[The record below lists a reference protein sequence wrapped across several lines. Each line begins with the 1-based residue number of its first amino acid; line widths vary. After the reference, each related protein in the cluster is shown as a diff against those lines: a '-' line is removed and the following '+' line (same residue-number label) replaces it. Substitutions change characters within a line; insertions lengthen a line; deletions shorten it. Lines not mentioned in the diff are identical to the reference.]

1 MKKNAS
7 SKILLSLG
15 VATLLYSSAF
25 AQEINLTESS
35 DVGNYFE
42 ENGKDINLKN
52 PDKYKGQDLNI
63 KMGVWDLPNDDY
75 DSADYRLN
83 IDIGKNN
90 TLSFTHNNGQN
101 PAYVTN
107 LNATAKEVKT
117 TDIVLQAFAPS
128 VINGDLT
135 MTSSGGEAITE
146 DEKKGSG
153 IILYNGAV
161 EGKSANGSLT
171 INGNFTA
178 DKTLFATYGNFVK
191 VNGTAN
197 LKNSNF
203 GLMKRSYTDLE
214 ANNVVMVQAKDFNE
228 NILKANNNAGALL
241 LKFAS
246 DYISTDVQGKDPLE
260 AGTII
265 DISDE
270 DKYGD
275 GEKGLVDYKLS
286 VQNCGGNKCL
296 VDYKLSVQN
305 CGGNKCLVINGGA
318 TAAAKDK
325 LVQLQVDIDAIDK
338 LLKNEFDF
346 SQDEEWTKAKEALEK
361 QKTELEQLKQEAE
374 KNGGKI
380 DDEKYIDLVNKNSNL
395 NLSANDKAS
404 ILALRSITEQLGSIG
419 ADLASRE
426 GVKLALDIKKDTDNT
441 GKSVS
446 NLNSASSAVNTTMN
460 ISNDV
465 SIGSRV
471 AMLNNPFGTYA
482 SKMNGLKFAALDS
495 DMRPS
500 YVNEYTNSVWANA
513 FGGANIIDGDSGAMY
528 GATIGVDKQAND
540 DVLWGT
546 YFTYANAK
554 IKDNNLEQKSDNFQ
568 LGMYSTINV
577 APQWELNLKAYAQVS
592 PTKQDNVQ
600 TDGAYNSDYTS
611 KFLGLSANAGR
622 VFDFSDNTLFI
633 KPFAGVNYYFS
644 YTPSH
649 TENGAIAKDID
660 SMKNNSVS
668 VEVGAEFRKY
678 MNENS
683 YIFVTPKIE
692 QFVINSGDDYTAN
705 LAVNNAFFTSIEAN
719 NKKKTYGQIIVG
731 GNVDFT
737 NQLSMNL
744 GFGAKQ
750 ILAGKVD
757 NKNETYLSGQVGL
770 KYKF

>member
-15 VATLLYSSAF
+15 VATLLYSGAF
-25 AQEINLTESS
+25 AQEINLAGSS
-35 DVGNYFE
+35 DIGNYFE

-52 PDKYKGQDLNI
+52 PDKYKGQDLSI
-63 KMGVWDLPNDDY
+63 KMGIGDLPSDGY
-75 DSADYRLN
+75 DSADYQLN

-90 TLSFTHNNGQN
+90 TLSFTHNNNQE

-107 LNATAKEVKT
+107 LNATAKKVET
-117 TDIVLQAFAPS
+117 TDIILQAFAPS
-128 VINGDLT
+128 VINGNLT
-135 MTSSGGEAITE
+135 MTSSGAGAITE

-153 IILYNGAV
+153 IILYNGAG
-161 EGKSANGSLT
+161 ETQSANGSLT

-197 LKNSNF
+197 LTNSNF
-203 GLMKRSYTDLE
+203 GLIKRSYTDLE

-228 NILKANNNAGALL
+228 DILKAKNNAGALL
-241 LKFAS
+241 VKFLN
-246 DYISTDVQGKDPLE
+246 DYVSTDLHGKDVAE
-260 AGTII
+260 TGAVI

-270 DKYGD
+270 EKYGD
-275 GEKGLVDYKLS
+275 GIKGF
-286 VQNCGGNKCL
+286 

-318 TAAAKDK
+318 TAAAKN
-325 LVQLQVDIDAIDK
+325 LTNQIAVDIDAIDK
-338 LLKNEFDF
+338 LLKNEFDP
-346 SQDEEWTKAKEALEK
+346 SQEEEWTKVKKALQQ

-380 DDEKYIDLVNKNSNL
+380 DDEKYIDLVNKNLNL

-528 GATIGVDKQAND
+528 GATVGVDKQAND
-540 DVLWGT
+540 DVLWGA

-568 LGMYSTINV
+568 LGMYSTINI

-600 TDGAYNSDYTS
+600 IDGAYNSDYTS

-705 LAVNNAFFTSIEAN
+705 LAVNNAFFTSVEAN

-750 ILAGKVD
+750 ILAGRVD
-757 NKNETYLSGQVGL
+757 SKNETYLSGQVGL

>member
-25 AQEINLTESS
+25 AQEQNINLTESS
-35 DVGNYFE
+35 DIGKYFE

-52 PDKYKGQDLNI
+52 PDDYKGKDLSI
-63 KMGVWDLPNDDY
+63 TMGVWDLPNDDY
-75 DSADYRLN
+75 DNADYRLN

-90 TLSFTHNNGQN
+90 TLSFTHNNGEN

-107 LNATAKEVKT
+107 LNATAQEVKT

-128 VINGDLT
+128 VINGNLT
-135 MTSSGGEAITE
+135 MTSSGSEAITE

-153 IILYNGAV
+153 IILYNGTV

-197 LKNSNF
+197 LTNSNF
-203 GLMKRSYTDLE
+203 GLIKRSYTDLE
-214 ANNVVMVQAKDFNE
+214 ANNVVMVQAKDFNKD
-228 NILKANNNAGALL
+228 ILEEKSNNNAGALL
-241 LKFAS
+241 VKFLN
-246 DYISTDVQGKDPLE
+246 DYVSTDLHGKDVIE
-260 AGTII
+260 TGAVI

-270 DKYGD
+270 DEYGD
-275 GEKGLVDYKLS
+275 GKKGLVDYKLS

-296 VDYKLSVQN
+296 VV
-305 CGGNKCLVINGGA
+305 NGGA

-325 LVQLQVDIDAIDK
+325 LTQLKVDINAIDK
-338 LLKNEFDF
+338 LLKNEFDS
-346 SQDEEWTKAKEALEK
+346 SQDEEWKQAKEALEK
-361 QKTELEQLKQEAE
+361 QKTELEKLQQEAMQ
-374 KNGGKI
+374 NGGKI
-380 DDEKYIDLVNKNSNL
+380 DDEKYIDLVNKNLNL

-528 GATIGVDKQAND
+528 GATVGVDKQAND

-568 LGMYSTINV
+568 LGMYSTINI

-600 TDGAYNSDYTS
+600 VDGAYNSDYTS

-692 QFVINSGDDYTAN
+692 QFVINGGDDYTAN
-705 LAVNNAFFTSIEAN
+705 LAVNNAFFTSVEAN

>member
-1 MKKNAS
+1 MEGETYEKNAS

-15 VATLLYSSAF
+15 VATLLYSGAF
-25 AQEINLTESS
+25 AAEITFNS
-35 DVGNYFE
+35 DSDLNTHF
-42 ENGKDINLKN
+42 DINEKDNVATFKN
-52 PDKYKGQDLNI
+52 ENYKNQDLTFKINT
-63 KMGVWDLPNDDY
+63 LAFDDAPE
-75 DSADYRLN
+75 DAKIN
-83 IDIGKNN
+83 IDLGNN
-90 TLSFTHNNGQN
+90 SLTLENTRNSSGE
-101 PAYVTN
+101 
-107 LNATAKEVKT
+107 TAALVRNFNVDAKDFKT
-117 TDIVLQAFAPS
+117 TDIGLSYFNAGI
-128 VINGDLT
+128 INANFTMVGGEDFDLDNIDKNK
-135 MTSSGGEAITE
+135 TSSLLIFN
-146 DEKKGSG
+146 GSRE
-153 IILYNGAV
+153 NTNDTV
-161 EGKSANGSLT
+161 NGSLT
-171 INGNFTA
+171 VNGDFS
-178 DKTLFATYGNFVK
+178 ATNSAIVSMKSDTFK
-191 VNGTAN
+191 VNGTATLKEADLGFLSQSYSN
-197 LKNSNF
+197 LDVNDF
-203 GLMKRSYTDLE
+203 IALR
-214 ANNVVMVQAKDFNE
+214 AKDIKTDKLNDE
-228 NILKANNNAGALL
+228 TNAGALILKSASSYIDESL
-241 LKFAS
+241 LNGD
-246 DYISTDVQGKDPLE
+246 DYAAFLDVT
-260 AGTII
+260 A
-265 DISDE
+265 E
-270 DKYGD
+270 DNKYG
-275 GEKGLVDYKLS
+275 GVFVDYKLS
-286 VQNCGGNKCL
+286 LKNCGG
-296 VDYKLSVQN
+296 D
-305 CGGNKCLVINGGA
+305 KCLVINGGA
-318 TAAAKDK
+318 TAAAKK
-325 LVQLQVDIDAIDK
+325 LTNQIAVDLEAITRIIDGLD
-338 LLKNEFDF
+338 NE
-346 SQDEEWTKAKEALEK
+346 QAKEALQE
-361 QKTELEQLKQEAE
+361 QKTKLEQLKQEAE

-380 DDEKYIDLVNKNSNL
+380 DDEKYIDLVNKNLNL

-528 GATIGVDKQAND
+528 GATVGVDKQAND
-540 DVLWGT
+540 DVLWGA

-600 TDGAYNSDYTS
+600 IDGAYNSDYTS

-705 LAVNNAFFTSIEAN
+705 LAVNNAFFTSVEAN

>member
-25 AQEINLTESS
+25 AQEINLTQSS

-52 PDKYKGQDLNI
+52 PDKYKGQDLSI

-101 PAYVTN
+101 PVYVTN

-128 VINGDLT
+128 VINGNLT
-135 MTSSGGEAITE
+135 MTSSGAETITE

-178 DKTLFATYGNFVK
+178 DKTLFAAYGNFVK

-197 LKNSNF
+197 LTNSNF

-214 ANNVVMVQAKDFNE
+214 ANNVVIVQAKDFNE

-241 LKFAS
+241 LKFAG

-260 AGTII
+260 AATII

-275 GEKGLVDYKLS
+275 GEKG
-286 VQNCGGNKCL
+286 L

-325 LVQLQVDIDAIDK
+325 LVQLQVDIDTIDK
-338 LLKNEFDF
+338 LLKNEFDS
-346 SQDEEWTKAKEALEK
+346 SQGEEWEQAKETLKKQQAEIQTMLE
-361 QKTELEQLKQEAE
+361 EAK

-380 DDEKYIDLVNKNSNL
+380 DDEKYIDLVNKNLNL

-528 GATIGVDKQAND
+528 GATVGVDKQAND
-540 DVLWGT
+540 DVLWGA

-600 TDGAYNSDYTS
+600 IDGAYNSDYTS

-705 LAVNNAFFTSIEAN
+705 LAVNNAFFTSVEAN

>member
-15 VATLLYSSAF
+15 VATLLYSGAF
-25 AQEINLTESS
+25 AAEITFNS
-35 DVGNYFE
+35 DSDLNTHF
-42 ENGKDINLKN
+42 DINEKDNVATFKN
-52 PDKYKGQDLNI
+52 ENYKNQDLTFKINT
-63 KMGVWDLPNDDY
+63 LAFDDAPE
-75 DSADYRLN
+75 DAKIN
-83 IDIGKNN
+83 IDLGNN
-90 TLSFTHNNGQN
+90 SLTLENTRNSGGE
-101 PAYVTN
+101 
-107 LNATAKEVKT
+107 TAALVRNFNVDAKDFKT
-117 TDIVLQAFAPS
+117 TDIGLSYFNAGI
-128 VINGDLT
+128 INANFT
-135 MTSSGGEAITE
+135 MV
-146 DEKKGSG
+146 GSG
-153 IILYNGAV
+153 EDFDLDNIDKNKASSLLIFNGSRENTNDTV
-161 EGKSANGSLT
+161 NGSLT
-171 INGNFTA
+171 VNGDFS
-178 DKTLFATYGNFVK
+178 ATNSAIVSMKSDTFK
-191 VNGTAN
+191 VNGTATIEKSGLGFLSQSYSN
-197 LKNSNF
+197 LDVNDF
-203 GLMKRSYTDLE
+203 IALR
-214 ANNVVMVQAKDFNE
+214 AKDIKTDKLNDE
-228 NILKANNNAGALL
+228 TNAGALILKSASSYIDESL
-241 LKFAS
+241 LNDDDYVAS
-246 DYISTDVQGKDPLE
+246 LDVT
-260 AGTII
+260 A
-265 DISDE
+265 E
-270 DKYGD
+270 DNKYG
-275 GEKGLVDYKLS
+275 GVFVDYKLS
-286 VQNCGGNKCL
+286 LKNCGG
-296 VDYKLSVQN
+296 D
-305 CGGNKCLVINGGA
+305 KCLVINGGA
-318 TAAAKDK
+318 TAAAKK
-325 LVQLQVDIDAIDK
+325 LTNQIAVDLEAITRIIDGLD
-338 LLKNEFDF
+338 NE
-346 SQDEEWTKAKEALEK
+346 QAKEALQE

-528 GATIGVDKQAND
+528 GATVGVDKQAND
-540 DVLWGT
+540 DVLWGA

-568 LGMYSTINV
+568 LGMYSTINI

-600 TDGAYNSDYTS
+600 IDGAYNSDYTS

-705 LAVNNAFFTSIEAN
+705 LAVNNAFFTSVEAN

>member
-25 AQEINLTESS
+25 AQEINLTQSS

-101 PAYVTN
+101 PVYVTN

-117 TDIVLQAFAPS
+117 TDIVLQASAPS
-128 VINGDLT
+128 VINGNLT
-135 MTSSGGEAITE
+135 MTSSGAGAITE

-153 IILYNGAV
+153 IILYNGNGAV

-178 DKTLFATYGNFVK
+178 DKTLFAAYGNFVK

-197 LKNSNF
+197 LTNSNF

-214 ANNVVMVQAKDFNE
+214 ANNVVIVQAKDFNE

-241 LKFAS
+241 LKFAG

-260 AGTII
+260 AVTII

-275 GEKGLVDYKLS
+275 GEKG
-286 VQNCGGNKCL
+286 L

-325 LVQLQVDIDAIDK
+325 LVQLQVDIDTIDK
-338 LLKNEFDF
+338 LLKNEFDS
-346 SQDEEWTKAKEALEK
+346 SQGEEWEQAKEALQE
-361 QKTELEQLKQEAE
+361 QKTKLEKLQQEAMQ
-374 KNGGKI
+374 NGGKI
-380 DDEKYIDLVNKNSNL
+380 DDEKYIDLVNKNLNL

-528 GATIGVDKQAND
+528 GATVGVDKQAND
-540 DVLWGT
+540 DVLWGA

-600 TDGAYNSDYTS
+600 IDGAYNSDYTS

-705 LAVNNAFFTSIEAN
+705 LAVNNAFFTSVEAN

>member
-15 VATLLYSSAF
+15 VATLLYSGAF
-25 AQEINLTESS
+25 AAEITFNS
-35 DVGNYFE
+35 DSDLDKYF
-42 ENGKDINLKN
+42 DINEKDNVATFKN
-52 PDKYKGQDLNI
+52 ENYKNQDLTFKINT
-63 KMGVWDLPNDDY
+63 LAFDDTPE
-75 DSADYRLN
+75 DAKIN
-83 IDIGKNN
+83 IDLGNN
-90 TLSFTHNNGQN
+90 SLTLENTRNSGGE
-101 PAYVTN
+101 
-107 LNATAKEVKT
+107 TAALVRNFNVDAKDFKT
-117 TDIVLQAFAPS
+117 TDIGLNYYNAGI
-128 VINGDLT
+128 INANLT
-135 MTSSGGEAITE
+135 MV
-146 DEKKGSG
+146 GSG
-153 IILYNGAV
+153 EDFDLDNIDKNKASFLLIFNGSRENTNDTV
-161 EGKSANGSLT
+161 NGSLT
-171 INGNFTA
+171 VNGDFS
-178 DKTLFATYGNFVK
+178 ATNSAIVSMKSDTFK
-191 VNGTAN
+191 VNGIATIEKSGLGFLSQSYSNLDAN
-197 LKNSNF
+197 DFIVL
-203 GLMKRSYTDLE
+203 R
-214 ANNVVMVQAKDFNE
+214 AKDIKTDKLNDE
-228 NILKANNNAGALL
+228 TNAGALILKSASSYIDESL
-241 LKFAS
+241 LNGD
-246 DYISTDVQGKDPLE
+246 DYVTSLDVT
-260 AGTII
+260 A
-265 DISDE
+265 E
-270 DKYGD
+270 DNKYG
-275 GEKGLVDYKLS
+275 GVFVDYKLS
-286 VQNCGGNKCL
+286 VQNCGG
-296 VDYKLSVQN
+296 D
-305 CGGNKCLVINGGA
+305 KCLVINGGA
-318 TAAAKDK
+318 TAAAKN
-325 LVQLQVDIDAIDK
+325 LTNQIAVDLEAITRIIDGLD
-338 LLKNEFDF
+338 NE
-346 SQDEEWTKAKEALEK
+346 QAKEALEK
-361 QKTELEQLKQEAE
+361 QKTELEQLKKEAQE
-374 KNGGKI
+374 NGGKI
-380 DDEKYIDLVNKNSNL
+380 DDEKYIDLVNKNLNL

-404 ILALRSITEQLGSIG
+404 ILVLRSITEQLGSIG

-426 GVKLALDIKKDTDNT
+426 GVKLALQIKKDTDNT

-528 GATIGVDKQAND
+528 GATVGVDKQAND
-540 DVLWGT
+540 NVLWGA

-592 PTKQDNVQ
+592 PTKQDNIQ

-633 KPFAGVNYYFS
+633 KPFAGINYYFS

-668 VEVGAEFRKY
+668 VEVGVEFRKY

-692 QFVINSGDDYTAN
+692 QFVINRGDDYTAN
-705 LAVNNAFFTSIEAN
+705 LAINNAFFTSVEAN

-731 GNVDFT
+731 GNIDFT

>member
-25 AQEINLTESS
+25 AQEINLTQSS

-90 TLSFTHNNGQN
+90 TLSFTHNNDQN
-101 PAYVTN
+101 PVYVTN

-135 MTSSGGEAITE
+135 MTSSGGGAITE

-153 IILYNGAV
+153 IILYNGNGAV

-171 INGNFTA
+171 INGNFAA
-178 DKTLFATYGNFVK
+178 DKTLFAAYGNFVK

-197 LKNSNF
+197 LTNSNF

-214 ANNVVMVQAKDFNE
+214 ANNVVIVQAKDFNE

-241 LKFAS
+241 LKFAG

-296 VDYKLSVQN
+296 V
-305 CGGNKCLVINGGA
+305 INGGA
-318 TAAAKDK
+318 TAAAKNK

-338 LLKNEFDF
+338 LLKNEFDS
-346 SQDEEWTKAKEALEK
+346 SQGEEWEQAKETLKKQQAELQTMLE
-361 QKTELEQLKQEAE
+361 EAK

-380 DDEKYIDLVNKNSNL
+380 DDEKYIDLVNKNLNL

-528 GATIGVDKQAND
+528 GATVGVDKQAND
-540 DVLWGT
+540 DVLWGA

-660 SMKNNSVS
+660 SIKNNSVS

-705 LAVNNAFFTSIEAN
+705 LAVNNAFFTSVEAN

>member
-25 AQEINLTESS
+25 AQEINLTQSS

-90 TLSFTHNNGQN
+90 TLSFTHNNDQN
-101 PAYVTN
+101 PVYVTN

-128 VINGDLT
+128 VINGNLT
-135 MTSSGGEAITE
+135 MTSSGAETITE

-178 DKTLFATYGNFVK
+178 DKTLFAAYGNFVK

-197 LKNSNF
+197 LTNSNF

-214 ANNVVMVQAKDFNE
+214 ANNVVIVQAKDFNE

-241 LKFAS
+241 LKFAG

-260 AGTII
+260 AATII

-296 VDYKLSVQN
+296 V
-305 CGGNKCLVINGGA
+305 INGGA

-325 LVQLQVDIDAIDK
+325 LTQLQVDIDTIDK
-338 LLKNEFDF
+338 LLKNEFDS
-346 SQDEEWTKAKEALEK
+346 SQGEEWEQAKETLKKQQAEIQTMLE
-361 QKTELEQLKQEAE
+361 EAK

-380 DDEKYIDLVNKNSNL
+380 DDEKYIDLVNKNLNL

-528 GATIGVDKQAND
+528 GATVGVDKQAND
-540 DVLWGT
+540 DVLWGA

-600 TDGAYNSDYTS
+600 IDGAYNSDYTS

-705 LAVNNAFFTSIEAN
+705 LAVNNAFFTSVEAN

>member
-25 AQEINLTESS
+25 AQEINLTQSS

-101 PAYVTN
+101 PVYVTN

-128 VINGDLT
+128 VINGNLT
-135 MTSSGGEAITE
+135 MTSSGAETITE

-153 IILYNGAV
+153 IILYNGNGAV

-178 DKTLFATYGNFVK
+178 DKTLFAAYGNFVK

-197 LKNSNF
+197 LTNSNF

-214 ANNVVMVQAKDFNE
+214 ANNVVIVQAKDFNE

-241 LKFAS
+241 LKFAG

-260 AGTII
+260 AATII

-275 GEKGLVDYKLS
+275 GEKG
-286 VQNCGGNKCL
+286 L

-325 LVQLQVDIDAIDK
+325 LVQLQVDIDTIDK
-338 LLKNEFDF
+338 LLKNEFDS
-346 SQDEEWTKAKEALEK
+346 SQGEEWEQAKETLKKQQAEIQTMLE
-361 QKTELEQLKQEAE
+361 EAK

-528 GATIGVDKQAND
+528 GATVGVDKQAND
-540 DVLWGT
+540 DVLWGA

-600 TDGAYNSDYTS
+600 IDGAYNSDYTS

-705 LAVNNAFFTSIEAN
+705 LAVNNAFFTSVEAN

>member
-25 AQEINLTESS
+25 AQEINLTQSS

-52 PDKYKGQDLNI
+52 PDKYKGQDLSI
-63 KMGVWDLPNDDY
+63 KMGVWDLPDDY
-75 DSADYRLN
+75 DSDDYRLN

-101 PAYVTN
+101 PVYVTN

-128 VINGDLT
+128 VINGNLT
-135 MTSSGGEAITE
+135 MTSSGAETITE

-153 IILYNGAV
+153 IILYNGNGAV

-178 DKTLFATYGNFVK
+178 DKTLFAAYGNFVK

-197 LKNSNF
+197 LTNSNF
-203 GLMKRSYTDLE
+203 GLMKHSYTDLE
-214 ANNVVMVQAKDFNE
+214 ANNVVIVQAKDFNE

-241 LKFAS
+241 LKFAG

-260 AGTII
+260 AATII

-275 GEKGLVDYKLS
+275 GEKG
-286 VQNCGGNKCL
+286 L

-325 LVQLQVDIDAIDK
+325 LVQLQVDIDTIDK
-338 LLKNEFDF
+338 LLKNEFDS
-346 SQDEEWTKAKEALEK
+346 SQGEEWEQAKETLKKQQAEIQTMLE
-361 QKTELEQLKQEAE
+361 EAK

-380 DDEKYIDLVNKNSNL
+380 DDEKYIDLVNKNLNL

-528 GATIGVDKQAND
+528 GATVGVDKQAND
-540 DVLWGT
+540 DVLWGA

-600 TDGAYNSDYTS
+600 IDGAYNSDYTS

-660 SMKNNSVS
+660 SIKNNSVS

-705 LAVNNAFFTSIEAN
+705 LAVNNAFFTSVEAN

>member
-25 AQEINLTESS
+25 AQEINLTQSS

-90 TLSFTHNNGQN
+90 TLSFTHNNDQN
-101 PAYVTN
+101 PVYVTN

-117 TDIVLQAFAPS
+117 TDIVLQASAPS
-128 VINGDLT
+128 VINGNLT
-135 MTSSGGEAITE
+135 MTSSGAGTITE

-153 IILYNGAV
+153 IILYNGNGAV

-178 DKTLFATYGNFVK
+178 DKTLFAAYGNFVK

-197 LKNSNF
+197 LTNSNF

-214 ANNVVMVQAKDFNE
+214 ANNVVIVQAKDFNE

-241 LKFAS
+241 LKFAG

-296 VDYKLSVQN
+296 V
-305 CGGNKCLVINGGA
+305 INGGA

-325 LVQLQVDIDAIDK
+325 LVQLQVDIDTIDK
-338 LLKNEFDF
+338 LLKNEFDS
-346 SQDEEWTKAKEALEK
+346 SQGEEWEQAKETLKKQQAEIQTMLE
-361 QKTELEQLKQEAE
+361 EAK

-380 DDEKYIDLVNKNSNL
+380 DDEKYIDLVNKNLNL

-528 GATIGVDKQAND
+528 GATVGVDKQAND
-540 DVLWGT
+540 DVLWGA

-600 TDGAYNSDYTS
+600 IDGAYNSDYTS

-705 LAVNNAFFTSIEAN
+705 LAVNNAFFTSVEAN

>member
-15 VATLLYSSAF
+15 VATLLYSGAF
-25 AQEINLTESS
+25 AAEITFNS
-35 DVGNYFE
+35 DSDLNTHF
-42 ENGKDINLKN
+42 DINEKDNVATFKN
-52 PDKYKGQDLNI
+52 ENYKNQDLTFKINT
-63 KMGVWDLPNDDY
+63 LAFDDAHE
-75 DSADYRLN
+75 DAKIN
-83 IDIGKNN
+83 IDLGNN
-90 TLSFTHNNGQN
+90 SLTLENTRNSGGE
-101 PAYVTN
+101 
-107 LNATAKEVKT
+107 TAALVRNFNVDAKDFKT
-117 TDIVLQAFAPS
+117 TDIGLSYFNA
-128 VINGDLT
+128 
-135 MTSSGGEAITE
+135 
-146 DEKKGSG
+146 G
-153 IILYNGAV
+153 IINANFTMVAGEDFDLDNIDKNKASSLLIFNGSRENTNDTV
-161 EGKSANGSLT
+161 NGSLT
-171 INGNFTA
+171 VNGDFS
-178 DKTLFATYGNFVK
+178 ATNSAIVSMKSDTFK
-191 VNGTAN
+191 VNGTATIEKSGLGFLSQSYSN
-197 LKNSNF
+197 L
-203 GLMKRSYTDLE
+203 D
-214 ANNVVMVQAKDFNE
+214 ANDFIVLRAKDIKTDKLNDE
-228 NILKANNNAGALL
+228 TNAGALILKSGSSYIDESL
-241 LKFAS
+241 LNGDDSIAS
-246 DYISTDVQGKDPLE
+246 LDVT
-260 AGTII
+260 A
-265 DISDE
+265 E
-270 DKYGD
+270 DNKYG
-275 GEKGLVDYKLS
+275 GVFVDYKLS
-286 VQNCGGNKCL
+286 LKNCGG
-296 VDYKLSVQN
+296 D
-305 CGGNKCLVINGGA
+305 KCLVINGGA
-318 TAAAKDK
+318 TAAAKK
-325 LVQLQVDIDAIDK
+325 LTNQIAVDLEAITRIIDD
-338 LLKNEFDF
+338 LDNE
-346 SQDEEWTKAKEALEK
+346 QAKEALQE
-361 QKTELEQLKQEAE
+361 QKTELEKLQQEAMQ
-374 KNGGKI
+374 NGGKI
-380 DDEKYIDLVNKNSNL
+380 DDEKYIDLVNKNLNL

-528 GATIGVDKQAND
+528 GATVGVDKQAND
-540 DVLWGT
+540 DVLWGA

-600 TDGAYNSDYTS
+600 IDGAYNSDYTS

-705 LAVNNAFFTSIEAN
+705 LAVNNAFFTSVEAN

>member
-15 VATLLYSSAF
+15 VATLLYSGAF
-25 AQEINLTESS
+25 AAEITFNS
-35 DVGNYFE
+35 DSDLNTHF
-42 ENGKDINLKN
+42 DINEKDNVATFKN
-52 PDKYKGQDLNI
+52 ENYKNQDLTFKINT
-63 KMGVWDLPNDDY
+63 LAFDDAPE
-75 DSADYRLN
+75 DAKIN
-83 IDIGKNN
+83 IDLGNN
-90 TLSFTHNNGQN
+90 SLTLENTRNSGGE
-101 PAYVTN
+101 
-107 LNATAKEVKT
+107 TAALVRNFNVDAKDFKT
-117 TDIVLQAFAPS
+117 TDIGLSYFNAGI
-128 VINGDLT
+128 INANFT
-135 MTSSGGEAITE
+135 MV
-146 DEKKGSG
+146 GSG
-153 IILYNGAV
+153 EDFDLDNIIDKNKASSLLIFNGSRENTNDTV
-161 EGKSANGSLT
+161 NGSLT
-171 INGNFTA
+171 VNGDFS
-178 DKTLFATYGNFVK
+178 ATNSAIVSMKSDTFK
-191 VNGTAN
+191 VNGTATIEKSGLRFLSQSYSN
-197 LKNSNF
+197 LDVNDF
-203 GLMKRSYTDLE
+203 IALR
-214 ANNVVMVQAKDFNE
+214 AKDIKTDKLNDE
-228 NILKANNNAGALL
+228 TNAGALILKTASSYIDESL
-241 LKFAS
+241 LNDDDYVAS
-246 DYISTDVQGKDPLE
+246 LDVT
-260 AGTII
+260 A
-265 DISDE
+265 E
-270 DKYGD
+270 DNKYG
-275 GEKGLVDYKLS
+275 GVFVDYKLS
-286 VQNCGGNKCL
+286 LKNCGG
-296 VDYKLSVQN
+296 D
-305 CGGNKCLVINGGA
+305 KCLVINGGA
-318 TAAAKDK
+318 TAAAKK
-325 LVQLQVDIDAIDK
+325 LTNQIAVDLEAITRIIDGLD
-338 LLKNEFDF
+338 NE
-346 SQDEEWTKAKEALEK
+346 QAKEALQE

-528 GATIGVDKQAND
+528 GATVGVDKQAND
-540 DVLWGT
+540 DVLWGA

-600 TDGAYNSDYTS
+600 IDGAYNSDYTS

-622 VFDFSDNTLFI
+622 VFDLSDNTLFI

-705 LAVNNAFFTSIEAN
+705 LAVNNAFFTSVEAN

>member
-25 AQEINLTESS
+25 AQEINLTQSS

-90 TLSFTHNNGQN
+90 TLSFTHNNDQN
-101 PAYVTN
+101 PVYVTN

-117 TDIVLQAFAPS
+117 TDIVLQASAPS
-128 VINGDLT
+128 VINGNLT
-135 MTSSGGEAITE
+135 MTSSGGGAITE

-153 IILYNGAV
+153 IILYNGNGAV

-178 DKTLFATYGNFVK
+178 DKTLFAAYGNFVK

-197 LKNSNF
+197 LTNSNF

-214 ANNVVMVQAKDFNE
+214 ANNVVIVQAKDFNE

-241 LKFAS
+241 LKFAG

-260 AGTII
+260 AVTII

-296 VDYKLSVQN
+296 V
-305 CGGNKCLVINGGA
+305 INGGA

-325 LVQLQVDIDAIDK
+325 LTQLKVDINAIDK
-338 LLKNEFDF
+338 LLKNEFDS
-346 SQDEEWTKAKEALEK
+346 SQDEEWKQAKEALEK
-361 QKTELEQLKQEAE
+361 QKTELEKLQQEAMQ
-374 KNGGKI
+374 NGGKI
-380 DDEKYIDLVNKNSNL
+380 DDEKYIDLVNKNLNL

-528 GATIGVDKQAND
+528 GATVGVDKQAND
-540 DVLWGT
+540 DVLWGA

-705 LAVNNAFFTSIEAN
+705 LAVNNAFFTSVEAN

>member
-25 AQEINLTESS
+25 AQEINLTQSS

-90 TLSFTHNNGQN
+90 TLSFTHNNDQN
-101 PAYVTN
+101 PVYVTN

-117 TDIVLQAFAPS
+117 TDIVLQASAPS
-128 VINGDLT
+128 VINGNLT
-135 MTSSGGEAITE
+135 MTSSGGGAITE

-153 IILYNGAV
+153 IILYNGNGAV

-171 INGNFTA
+171 INGNFAA
-178 DKTLFATYGNFVK
+178 DKTLFAAYGNFVK

-197 LKNSNF
+197 LTNSNF

-214 ANNVVMVQAKDFNE
+214 ANNVVIVQAKDFNE

-241 LKFAS
+241 LKFAG

-260 AGTII
+260 AATII

-296 VDYKLSVQN
+296 V
-305 CGGNKCLVINGGA
+305 INGGA

-325 LVQLQVDIDAIDK
+325 LTQLQVDIDTIDK
-338 LLKNEFDF
+338 LLKNEFDS
-346 SQDEEWTKAKEALEK
+346 SQGEEWEQAKETLKKQQAEIQTMLE
-361 QKTELEQLKQEAE
+361 EAK

-380 DDEKYIDLVNKNSNL
+380 DDEKYIDLVNKNLNL

-528 GATIGVDKQAND
+528 GATVGVDKQAND
-540 DVLWGT
+540 DVLWGA

-600 TDGAYNSDYTS
+600 IDGAYNSDYTS

-705 LAVNNAFFTSIEAN
+705 LAVNNAFFTSVEAN

>member
-25 AQEINLTESS
+25 AQEINLTQSS

-90 TLSFTHNNGQN
+90 TLSFTHNNDQN
-101 PAYVTN
+101 PVYVTN

-117 TDIVLQAFAPS
+117 TDIVLQASAPS
-128 VINGDLT
+128 VINGNLT
-135 MTSSGGEAITE
+135 MTSSGGGAITE

-153 IILYNGAV
+153 IILYNGNGAV

-171 INGNFTA
+171 INGNFAA
-178 DKTLFATYGNFVK
+178 DKTLFAAYGNFVK

-197 LKNSNF
+197 LTNSNF

-214 ANNVVMVQAKDFNE
+214 ANNVVIVQAKDFNE

-241 LKFAS
+241 LKFAG

-260 AGTII
+260 AATII

-296 VDYKLSVQN
+296 V
-305 CGGNKCLVINGGA
+305 INGGA
-318 TAAAKDK
+318 TAAAKNK

-338 LLKNEFDF
+338 LLKSEFDS
-346 SQDEEWTKAKEALEK
+346 SQDEEWKQAKEALEK
-361 QKTELEQLKQEAE
+361 QKTEIQTMLEEAK

-380 DDEKYIDLVNKNSNL
+380 DDEKYIDLVNKNLNL

-528 GATIGVDKQAND
+528 GATVGVDKQAND
-540 DVLWGT
+540 DVLWGA

-568 LGMYSTINV
+568 LGMYSTINI

-600 TDGAYNSDYTS
+600 IDGAYNSDYTS

-705 LAVNNAFFTSIEAN
+705 LAVNNAFFTSVEAN

>member
-25 AQEINLTESS
+25 AQEINLTQSS
-35 DVGNYFE
+35 DVENYFE

-52 PDKYKGQDLNI
+52 PDKYKGQDLSI

-101 PAYVTN
+101 PVYVTN

-128 VINGDLT
+128 VINGNLT
-135 MTSSGGEAITE
+135 MTSSGAETITE

-153 IILYNGAV
+153 IILYNGAG
-161 EGKSANGSLT
+161 ETQSANGSLT

-178 DKTLFATYGNFVK
+178 DKTLFAAYGNFVK

-197 LKNSNF
+197 LTNSNF
-203 GLMKRSYTDLE
+203 GLIKRSYTDLE
-214 ANNVVMVQAKDFNE
+214 ANNVVMVQAKDFNKD
-228 NILKANNNAGALL
+228 ILEEKSNNNAGALL
-241 LKFAS
+241 VKFLN
-246 DYISTDVQGKDPLE
+246 DYVSTDLHGKDVIE
-260 AGTII
+260 TGAVI

-270 DKYGD
+270 DEYGD
-275 GEKGLVDYKLS
+275 GKKGLVDYKLS

-296 VDYKLSVQN
+296 VV
-305 CGGNKCLVINGGA
+305 NGGA

-325 LVQLQVDIDAIDK
+325 LTQLKVDINAIDK
-338 LLKNEFDF
+338 LLKNEFDS
-346 SQDEEWTKAKEALEK
+346 SQDEEWKQAKEALEK
-361 QKTELEQLKQEAE
+361 QKTELEKLQQEAMQ
-374 KNGGKI
+374 NGGKI

-528 GATIGVDKQAND
+528 GATVGVDKQAND

-568 LGMYSTINV
+568 LGMYSTINI

-600 TDGAYNSDYTS
+600 IDGAYNSDYTS

-705 LAVNNAFFTSIEAN
+705 LAVNNAFFTSVEAN

>member
-15 VATLLYSSAF
+15 VATLLYSGAF
-25 AQEINLTESS
+25 AAEITFNS
-35 DVGNYFE
+35 DSDLNTHF
-42 ENGKDINLKN
+42 DINEKDNVATFKN
-52 PDKYKGQDLNI
+52 ENYKNQDLTFKINT
-63 KMGVWDLPNDDY
+63 LAFDDAHE
-75 DSADYRLN
+75 DAKIN
-83 IDIGKNN
+83 IDLGNN
-90 TLSFTHNNGQN
+90 SLTLENTRNSGGE
-101 PAYVTN
+101 
-107 LNATAKEVKT
+107 TAALVRNFNVDAKDFKT
-117 TDIVLQAFAPS
+117 TDIGLSYFNAGI
-128 VINGDLT
+128 INANFT
-135 MTSSGGEAITE
+135 MV
-146 DEKKGSG
+146 GSG
-153 IILYNGAV
+153 EDFDLDNIDKNKASSLLIFNGSRENTNDTV
-161 EGKSANGSLT
+161 NGSLT
-171 INGNFTA
+171 VNGDFS
-178 DKTLFATYGNFVK
+178 ATNSAIVSMKSDTFK
-191 VNGTAN
+191 VNGTATIEKSGLGFLSQSYSN
-197 LKNSNF
+197 L
-203 GLMKRSYTDLE
+203 D
-214 ANNVVMVQAKDFNE
+214 ANDFIVLRAKDIKTDKLNDE
-228 NILKANNNAGALL
+228 TNAGALILKSGSSYIDESL
-241 LKFAS
+241 LNGDDYVAS
-246 DYISTDVQGKDPLE
+246 LDVT
-260 AGTII
+260 A
-265 DISDE
+265 E
-270 DKYGD
+270 DNKYG
-275 GEKGLVDYKLS
+275 GVFVDYKLS
-286 VQNCGGNKCL
+286 LKNCGG
-296 VDYKLSVQN
+296 D
-305 CGGNKCLVINGGA
+305 KCLVINGGA
-318 TAAAKDK
+318 TAAAKK
-325 LVQLQVDIDAIDK
+325 LTNQIAVDLEAITRIIDD
-338 LLKNEFDF
+338 LDNE
-346 SQDEEWTKAKEALEK
+346 QAKEALEK
-361 QKTELEQLKQEAE
+361 QKTELEKLQQEAMQ
-374 KNGGKI
+374 NGGKI

-528 GATIGVDKQAND
+528 GATVGVDKQAND
-540 DVLWGT
+540 DVLWGA

-600 TDGAYNSDYTS
+600 IDGAYNSDYTS

>member
-25 AQEINLTESS
+25 AQEINLTQSS

-90 TLSFTHNNGQN
+90 TLSFTHNNDQN
-101 PAYVTN
+101 PVYVTN

-117 TDIVLQAFAPS
+117 TDIVLQASAPS
-128 VINGDLT
+128 VINGNLT
-135 MTSSGGEAITE
+135 MTSSGGGAITE

-153 IILYNGAV
+153 IILYNGNGAV

-178 DKTLFATYGNFVK
+178 DKTLFAAYGNFVK

-197 LKNSNF
+197 LTNSNF

-214 ANNVVMVQAKDFNE
+214 ANNVVIVQAKDFNE

-241 LKFAS
+241 LKFAG

-296 VDYKLSVQN
+296 V
-305 CGGNKCLVINGGA
+305 INGGA

-325 LVQLQVDIDAIDK
+325 LVQLQADIDTIDK
-338 LLKNEFDF
+338 LLKNEFDS
-346 SQDEEWTKAKEALEK
+346 SQGEEWEQAKETLKKQQAEIQTMLE
-361 QKTELEQLKQEAE
+361 EAK

-380 DDEKYIDLVNKNSNL
+380 DDEKYIDLVNKNLNL

-528 GATIGVDKQAND
+528 GATVGVDKQAND
-540 DVLWGT
+540 DVLWGA

-600 TDGAYNSDYTS
+600 IDGAYNSDYTS

-705 LAVNNAFFTSIEAN
+705 LAVNNAFFTSVEAN

>member
-25 AQEINLTESS
+25 AQEINLTQSS

-90 TLSFTHNNGQN
+90 TLSFTHNNDQN
-101 PAYVTN
+101 PVYVTN

-117 TDIVLQAFAPS
+117 TDIVLQASAPS
-128 VINGDLT
+128 VINGNLT
-135 MTSSGGEAITE
+135 MTSSGAGTITE

-153 IILYNGAV
+153 IILYNGNGAV

-178 DKTLFATYGNFVK
+178 DKTLFAAYGNFVK

-197 LKNSNF
+197 LTNSNF

-214 ANNVVMVQAKDFNE
+214 ANNVVIVQAKDFNE

-241 LKFAS
+241 LKFAG

-296 VDYKLSVQN
+296 V
-305 CGGNKCLVINGGA
+305 INGGA

-325 LVQLQVDIDAIDK
+325 LVQLQVDIDTIDK
-338 LLKNEFDF
+338 LLKNEFDS
-346 SQDEEWTKAKEALEK
+346 SQGKEWEQAKETLKKQQAEIQTMLE
-361 QKTELEQLKQEAE
+361 EAK

-380 DDEKYIDLVNKNSNL
+380 DDEKYIDLVNKNLNL

-528 GATIGVDKQAND
+528 GATVGVDKQAND
-540 DVLWGT
+540 DVLWGA

-600 TDGAYNSDYTS
+600 IDGAYNSDYTS

-705 LAVNNAFFTSIEAN
+705 LAVNNAFFTSVEAN

>member
-15 VATLLYSSAF
+15 VATLLYSGAF
-25 AQEINLTESS
+25 AAEITFNS
-35 DVGNYFE
+35 DSDLNTHF
-42 ENGKDINLKN
+42 DINEKDNVTTFKN
-52 PDKYKGQDLNI
+52 ENYKNQDLTFKINT
-63 KMGVWDLPNDDY
+63 LAFDDAPE
-75 DSADYRLN
+75 DAKIN
-83 IDIGKNN
+83 IDLGNNSLTLENTRNSGGK
-90 TLSFTHNNGQN
+90 
-101 PAYVTN
+101 
-107 LNATAKEVKT
+107 TAALVRNFNVDAKDFKT
-117 TDIVLQAFAPS
+117 TDIGLSYFNA
-128 VINGDLT
+128 
-135 MTSSGGEAITE
+135 
-146 DEKKGSG
+146 G
-153 IILYNGAV
+153 IINANFTMVGSDEDFDLDNIDKNKASSLLIFNGSRENTNDTV
-161 EGKSANGSLT
+161 NGSLT
-171 INGNFTA
+171 VNGDFS
-178 DKTLFATYGNFVK
+178 ATNSAIVSMKSDTFK
-191 VNGTAN
+191 VNGTATIEKSGLGFLSQSYSN
-197 LKNSNF
+197 LDVNDF
-203 GLMKRSYTDLE
+203 IALR
-214 ANNVVMVQAKDFNE
+214 AKDIKTDKLNDE
-228 NILKANNNAGALL
+228 TNAGALILKSASSYINENL
-241 LKFAS
+241 LNGDDSIA
-246 DYISTDVQGKDPLE
+246 YLDV
-260 AGTII
+260 T
-265 DISDE
+265 DE
-270 DKYGD
+270 DNKYG
-275 GEKGLVDYKLS
+275 GVFVDYKLS
-286 VQNCGGNKCL
+286 LKNCGG
-296 VDYKLSVQN
+296 D
-305 CGGNKCLVINGGA
+305 KCLVINGGA
-318 TAAAKDK
+318 TAAAKK
-325 LVQLQVDIDAIDK
+325 LTNQIAVDLEAITRIIDD
-338 LLKNEFDF
+338 LDNE
-346 SQDEEWTKAKEALEK
+346 QAKEALEK

-528 GATIGVDKQAND
+528 GATVGVDKQAND

-568 LGMYSTINV
+568 LGMYSTINI

-600 TDGAYNSDYTS
+600 IDGAYNSDYTS

-660 SMKNNSVS
+660 SIKNNSVS

>member
-25 AQEINLTESS
+25 AQEINLTQSS

-52 PDKYKGQDLNI
+52 PDKYKGQDLSI
-63 KMGVWDLPNDDY
+63 KMGVWDLPDDY
-75 DSADYRLN
+75 DSDDYRLN

-101 PAYVTN
+101 PVYVTN

-128 VINGDLT
+128 VINGNLT

-153 IILYNGAV
+153 IILYNGNGAV

-178 DKTLFATYGNFVK
+178 DKTLFAAYGNFVK

-197 LKNSNF
+197 LTNSNF
-203 GLMKRSYTDLE
+203 GLMKHSYTDLE
-214 ANNVVMVQAKDFNE
+214 ANNVVIVQAKDFNE

-241 LKFAS
+241 LKFAG

-260 AGTII
+260 AATII

-296 VDYKLSVQN
+296 V
-305 CGGNKCLVINGGA
+305 INGGA

-325 LVQLQVDIDAIDK
+325 LTQLQVDIDTIDK
-338 LLKNEFDF
+338 LLKNEFDS
-346 SQDEEWTKAKEALEK
+346 SQGEEWEQAKETLKKQQAEIQTMLE
-361 QKTELEQLKQEAE
+361 EAK

-528 GATIGVDKQAND
+528 GATVGVDKQAND
-540 DVLWGT
+540 DVLWGA

-600 TDGAYNSDYTS
+600 IDGAYNSDYTS

-705 LAVNNAFFTSIEAN
+705 LAVNNAFFTSVEAN

>member
-25 AQEINLTESS
+25 AQEINLTQSS

-101 PAYVTN
+101 PVYVTN

-117 TDIVLQAFAPS
+117 TDIVLQASAPS
-128 VINGDLT
+128 VINGNLT
-135 MTSSGGEAITE
+135 MTSSGAETITE

-153 IILYNGAV
+153 IILYNGNGAV

-178 DKTLFATYGNFVK
+178 DKTLFAAYGNFVK

-197 LKNSNF
+197 LTNSNF

-214 ANNVVMVQAKDFNE
+214 ANNVVIVQAKDFNE

-241 LKFAS
+241 LKFAG

-260 AGTII
+260 AVTII

-275 GEKGLVDYKLS
+275 GEKG
-286 VQNCGGNKCL
+286 L

-325 LVQLQVDIDAIDK
+325 LVQLQVDIDTIDK
-338 LLKNEFDF
+338 LLKNEFDS
-346 SQDEEWTKAKEALEK
+346 SQDEEWEQAKETLKKQQAKIQTMLE
-361 QKTELEQLKQEAE
+361 EAK

-380 DDEKYIDLVNKNSNL
+380 DDEKYIDLVNKNLNL

-528 GATIGVDKQAND
+528 GATVGVDKQAND
-540 DVLWGT
+540 DVLWGA

-705 LAVNNAFFTSIEAN
+705 LAVNNAFFTSVEAN

>member
-15 VATLLYSSAF
+15 VATLLYSGAF
-25 AQEINLTESS
+25 AAEITFNS
-35 DVGNYFE
+35 DSDLNTHF
-42 ENGKDINLKN
+42 DINEKDNVATFKN
-52 PDKYKGQDLNI
+52 ENYKNQDLTFKINT
-63 KMGVWDLPNDDY
+63 LAFDDAPE
-75 DSADYRLN
+75 DAKIN
-83 IDIGKNN
+83 IDLGNN
-90 TLSFTHNNGQN
+90 SLTLENTRNSGGE
-101 PAYVTN
+101 
-107 LNATAKEVKT
+107 TAALVRNFNVDAKDFKT
-117 TDIVLQAFAPS
+117 TDIGLSYFNAGI
-128 VINGDLT
+128 INANFT
-135 MTSSGGEAITE
+135 MV
-146 DEKKGSG
+146 GSG
-153 IILYNGAV
+153 EDFDLDNIDKNKASSLLIFNGSRENTNDTV
-161 EGKSANGSLT
+161 NGSLT
-171 INGNFTA
+171 VNGDFS
-178 DKTLFATYGNFVK
+178 ATNSAIVSMKSDTFK
-191 VNGTAN
+191 VNGTATIEKSGLGFLSQSYSN
-197 LKNSNF
+197 LDVNDF
-203 GLMKRSYTDLE
+203 IALR
-214 ANNVVMVQAKDFNE
+214 AKDIKTDKLNDE
-228 NILKANNNAGALL
+228 TNAGALILKSASSYIDESL
-241 LKFAS
+241 LNDDDYVAS
-246 DYISTDVQGKDPLE
+246 LDVT
-260 AGTII
+260 A
-265 DISDE
+265 E
-270 DKYGD
+270 DNKYG
-275 GEKGLVDYKLS
+275 GVFVDYKLS
-286 VQNCGGNKCL
+286 LKNCGG
-296 VDYKLSVQN
+296 D
-305 CGGNKCLVINGGA
+305 KCLVINGGA
-318 TAAAKDK
+318 TAAAKK
-325 LVQLQVDIDAIDK
+325 LTNQIAVDLEAITRIIDGLD
-338 LLKNEFDF
+338 NE
-346 SQDEEWTKAKEALEK
+346 QAKEALEK

-528 GATIGVDKQAND
+528 GATVGVDKQAND
-540 DVLWGT
+540 DVLWGA

-600 TDGAYNSDYTS
+600 IDGAYNLDYTS

-705 LAVNNAFFTSIEAN
+705 LAVNNAFFTSVEAN

>member
-15 VATLLYSSAF
+15 VATLLYSGAF
-25 AQEINLTESS
+25 AAEITFNS
-35 DVGNYFE
+35 DSDLNTHF
-42 ENGKDINLKN
+42 DINEKDNVATFKN
-52 PDKYKGQDLNI
+52 ENYKNQDLTFKINT
-63 KMGVWDLPNDDY
+63 LAFDDAPE
-75 DSADYRLN
+75 DAKIN
-83 IDIGKNN
+83 IDLGNN
-90 TLSFTHNNGQN
+90 SLTLENTRNSGGE
-101 PAYVTN
+101 
-107 LNATAKEVKT
+107 TAALVRNFNVDAKDFKT
-117 TDIVLQAFAPS
+117 TDIGLSYFNA
-128 VINGDLT
+128 
-135 MTSSGGEAITE
+135 
-146 DEKKGSG
+146 G
-153 IILYNGAV
+153 IINANFTMVGSEDFDLDNIDKNKASSLLIFNGSRENTNDTV
-161 EGKSANGSLT
+161 NGSLT
-171 INGNFTA
+171 VNGDFSTTNSAIVSMKSDTF
-178 DKTLFATYGNFVK
+178 K
-191 VNGTAN
+191 VNGTATLKEAGLGFLSQSYSN
-197 LKNSNF
+197 LDVNDF
-203 GLMKRSYTDLE
+203 IALR
-214 ANNVVMVQAKDFNE
+214 AKDIKTDTLNE
-228 NILKANNNAGALL
+228 DTNAGALILKSASSYINESL
-241 LKFAS
+241 LNGDDSIAS
-246 DYISTDVQGKDPLE
+246 LDVT
-260 AGTII
+260 A
-265 DISDE
+265 E
-270 DKYGD
+270 DNKYG
-275 GEKGLVDYKLS
+275 GVFVDYKLS
-286 VQNCGGNKCL
+286 LKNCGG
-296 VDYKLSVQN
+296 D
-305 CGGNKCLVINGGA
+305 KCLVINGGA
-318 TAAAKDK
+318 TAAAKK
-325 LVQLQVDIDAIDK
+325 LTNQIAVDLEAITRIIDDLDNEQAKKALQ
-338 LLKNEFDF
+338 E
-346 SQDEEWTKAKEALEK
+346 
-361 QKTELEQLKQEAE
+361 QKTELEKLQQEAMQ
-374 KNGGKI
+374 NGGKI
-380 DDEKYIDLVNKNSNL
+380 DDEKYIDLVNKNLNL

-528 GATIGVDKQAND
+528 GATVGVDKQAND
-540 DVLWGT
+540 DVLWGA

-568 LGMYSTINV
+568 LGMYSTINI

-600 TDGAYNSDYTS
+600 IDGAYNSDYTS

-705 LAVNNAFFTSIEAN
+705 LAVNNAFFTSVEAN

>member
-15 VATLLYSSAF
+15 VATLLYSGAF
-25 AQEINLTESS
+25 AAEITFNS
-35 DVGNYFE
+35 DSDLNTHF
-42 ENGKDINLKN
+42 DINEKDNVATFKN
-52 PDKYKGQDLNI
+52 ENYKNQDLTFKINT
-63 KMGVWDLPNDDY
+63 LAFDDAPE
-75 DSADYRLN
+75 DAKIN
-83 IDIGKNN
+83 IDLGNN
-90 TLSFTHNNGQN
+90 SLTLENTRNSGGE
-101 PAYVTN
+101 
-107 LNATAKEVKT
+107 TAALVRNFNVDAKDFKT
-117 TDIVLQAFAPS
+117 TDIGLSYFNAGI
-128 VINGDLT
+128 INANFT
-135 MTSSGGEAITE
+135 MV
-146 DEKKGSG
+146 GSG
-153 IILYNGAV
+153 EDFDLDNIDKNKASSLLIFNGSRENTNDTV
-161 EGKSANGSLT
+161 NGSLT
-171 INGNFTA
+171 VNGDFS
-178 DKTLFATYGNFVK
+178 ATNSAIVSMKSDTFK
-191 VNGTAN
+191 VNGTATIEKSGLGFLSQSYSN
-197 LKNSNF
+197 LDVNDF
-203 GLMKRSYTDLE
+203 IALR
-214 ANNVVMVQAKDFNE
+214 AKDIKTDKLNDE
-228 NILKANNNAGALL
+228 TNAGALILKSASSYIDESL
-241 LKFAS
+241 LNDDDYVAS
-246 DYISTDVQGKDPLE
+246 LDVT
-260 AGTII
+260 A
-265 DISDE
+265 E
-270 DKYGD
+270 DNKYG
-275 GEKGLVDYKLS
+275 GVFVDYKLS
-286 VQNCGGNKCL
+286 LKNCGG
-296 VDYKLSVQN
+296 D
-305 CGGNKCLVINGGA
+305 KCLVINGGA
-318 TAAAKDK
+318 TAAAKK
-325 LVQLQVDIDAIDK
+325 LTNQIAVDLEAITRIIDGLD
-338 LLKNEFDF
+338 NE
-346 SQDEEWTKAKEALEK
+346 QAKEALQE

-528 GATIGVDKQAND
+528 GATVGVDKQAND

-568 LGMYSTINV
+568 LGMYSTINI

-600 TDGAYNSDYTS
+600 IDGAYNSDYTS

>member
-7 SKILLSLG
+7 SKILLILG
-15 VATLLYSSAF
+15 VATLLYSGAF
-25 AQEINLTESS
+25 AQEINLTQSS

-52 PDKYKGQDLNI
+52 PDKYKGQDLSI
-63 KMGVWDLPNDDY
+63 KMGIGDLPNDDY

-101 PAYVTN
+101 PVYVTN

-117 TDIVLQAFAPS
+117 TDIVLQASAPS
-128 VINGDLT
+128 VINGNLT
-135 MTSSGGEAITE
+135 MTSSGAGTITE

-153 IILYNGAV
+153 IILYNGNGAV

-178 DKTLFATYGNFVK
+178 DKTLFAAYGNFVK

-197 LKNSNF
+197 LTNSNF

-214 ANNVVMVQAKDFNE
+214 ANNVVIVQAKDFNE

-241 LKFAS
+241 LKFAG

-296 VDYKLSVQN
+296 V
-305 CGGNKCLVINGGA
+305 INGGA

-325 LVQLQVDIDAIDK
+325 LVQLQVDIDTIDK
-338 LLKNEFDF
+338 LLKNEFDS
-346 SQDEEWTKAKEALEK
+346 SQGEEWEQAKETLKKQQAEIQTMLE
-361 QKTELEQLKQEAE
+361 EAK

-528 GATIGVDKQAND
+528 GATVGVDKQAND
-540 DVLWGT
+540 DVLWGA

-600 TDGAYNSDYTS
+600 IDGAYNSDYTS

-668 VEVGAEFRKY
+668 IEVGAEFRKY

-705 LAVNNAFFTSIEAN
+705 LAVNNAFFTSVEAN

>member
-15 VATLLYSSAF
+15 VATLLYSGAF
-25 AQEINLTESS
+25 AEEINLAGSS
-35 DVGNYFE
+35 DIGKYFE

-52 PDKYKGQDLNI
+52 PDNYKGKDLSI
-63 KMGVWDLPNDDY
+63 KMGIGDLPSDGY
-75 DSADYRLN
+75 DSADYQLN

-90 TLSFTHNNGQN
+90 TLSFTHNNNQE

-128 VINGDLT
+128 VINGNLT
-135 MTSSGGEAITE
+135 MTSSGAGAITE
-146 DEKKGSG
+146 DEEKGSG
-153 IILYNGAV
+153 IILYNGAG
-161 EGKSANGSLT
+161 ETQSANGSLT

-197 LKNSNF
+197 LTNSNF
-203 GLMKRSYTDLE
+203 GLIKRSYTDLE

-228 NILKANNNAGALL
+228 DILKAKNNAGALL
-241 LKFAS
+241 VKFLN
-246 DYISTDVQGKDPLE
+246 DYVSTDLHGKDVAE
-260 AGTII
+260 TGAVI

-270 DKYGD
+270 EKYGD
-275 GEKGLVDYKLS
+275 GKKGF
-286 VQNCGGNKCL
+286 

-318 TAAAKDK
+318 TAAAKN
-325 LVQLQVDIDAIDK
+325 LTNQITVDIDAIDK
-338 LLKNEFDF
+338 LLKNEFDP
-346 SQDEEWTKAKEALEK
+346 SQEEEWTKVKEALEK
-361 QKTELEQLKQEAE
+361 QKEELKKLQQEAMQ
-374 KNGGKI
+374 NGGKI
-380 DDEKYIDLVNKNSNL
+380 DDEKYVDLVNKNLNL

-528 GATIGVDKQAND
+528 GATVGVDKQAND
-540 DVLWGT
+540 DVLWGA

-600 TDGAYNSDYTS
+600 IDGAYNSDYTS

-705 LAVNNAFFTSIEAN
+705 LAVNNAFFTSVEAN

>member
-25 AQEINLTESS
+25 AQEINLTQSS

-101 PAYVTN
+101 PVYVTN

-117 TDIVLQAFAPS
+117 TDIVLQASAPS
-128 VINGDLT
+128 VINGNLT
-135 MTSSGGEAITE
+135 MTSSGGGAITE

-153 IILYNGAV
+153 IILYNGNGAV

-171 INGNFTA
+171 INGNFAA
-178 DKTLFATYGNFVK
+178 DKTLFAAYGNFVK

-197 LKNSNF
+197 LTNSNF

-214 ANNVVMVQAKDFNE
+214 ANNVVIVQAKDFNE

-241 LKFAS
+241 LKFAG

-296 VDYKLSVQN
+296 V
-305 CGGNKCLVINGGA
+305 INGGA

-325 LVQLQVDIDAIDK
+325 LVQLQVDIDTIDK
-338 LLKNEFDF
+338 LLKNEFDS
-346 SQDEEWTKAKEALEK
+346 SQGEEWEQAKETLKKQQAEIQTMLE
-361 QKTELEQLKQEAE
+361 EAK

-380 DDEKYIDLVNKNSNL
+380 DDEKYIDLVNKNLNL

-528 GATIGVDKQAND
+528 GATVGVDKQAND
-540 DVLWGT
+540 DVLWGA

-600 TDGAYNSDYTS
+600 IDGAYNSDYTS
-611 KFLGLSANAGR
+611 KFLGISANAGR

-668 VEVGAEFRKY
+668 IEVGAEFRKY

-705 LAVNNAFFTSIEAN
+705 LAVNNAFFTSVEAN

>member
-15 VATLLYSSAF
+15 VATLLYSGAF
-25 AQEINLTESS
+25 AQEINLTQSS
-35 DVGNYFE
+35 DVGKYFE

-90 TLSFTHNNGQN
+90 TLSFTHNNDQN
-101 PAYVTN
+101 PVYVTN

-117 TDIVLQAFAPS
+117 TDIVLQASAPS
-128 VINGDLT
+128 VINGNLT
-135 MTSSGGEAITE
+135 MTSSGAGTITE

-153 IILYNGAV
+153 IILYNGNGAV

-178 DKTLFATYGNFVK
+178 DKTLFAAYGNFVK

-197 LKNSNF
+197 LTNSNF

-214 ANNVVMVQAKDFNE
+214 ANNVVIVQAKDFNE

-241 LKFAS
+241 LKFAG

-296 VDYKLSVQN
+296 V
-305 CGGNKCLVINGGA
+305 INGGA

-325 LVQLQVDIDAIDK
+325 LVQLQVDIDTIDK
-338 LLKNEFDF
+338 LLKNEFDS
-346 SQDEEWTKAKEALEK
+346 SQGEEWEQAKETLKKQQAEIQTMLE
-361 QKTELEQLKQEAE
+361 EAK

-380 DDEKYIDLVNKNSNL
+380 DDEKYIDLVNKNLNL

-528 GATIGVDKQAND
+528 GATVGVDKQAND
-540 DVLWGT
+540 DVLWGA

-568 LGMYSTINV
+568 LGMYSTINI

-600 TDGAYNSDYTS
+600 IDGAYNSDYTS

-660 SMKNNSVS
+660 SIKNNSVS

>member
-15 VATLLYSSAF
+15 VATLLYSGAF
-25 AQEINLTESS
+25 AAEITFNS
-35 DVGNYFE
+35 DSDLNTHF
-42 ENGKDINLKN
+42 DINEKDNVATFKN
-52 PDKYKGQDLNI
+52 ENYKNQDLTFKINT
-63 KMGVWDLPNDDY
+63 LAFDDAPE
-75 DSADYRLN
+75 DAKIN
-83 IDIGKNN
+83 IDLGNN
-90 TLSFTHNNGQN
+90 SLTLENTRNSSGE
-101 PAYVTN
+101 
-107 LNATAKEVKT
+107 TAALVRNFNVDAKDFKT
-117 TDIVLQAFAPS
+117 TDIGLSYFNAGI
-128 VINGDLT
+128 INANFT
-135 MTSSGGEAITE
+135 MV
-146 DEKKGSG
+146 GSG
-153 IILYNGAV
+153 EDFDLDNIDKNKASSLLIFNGSRENTNDTV
-161 EGKSANGSLT
+161 NGSLT
-171 INGNFTA
+171 VNGDFS
-178 DKTLFATYGNFVK
+178 ATNSAIVSMKSDTFK
-191 VNGTAN
+191 VNGTATLKEAGLGFLSQSYSN
-197 LKNSNF
+197 LDVNDF
-203 GLMKRSYTDLE
+203 IALR
-214 ANNVVMVQAKDFNE
+214 AKDIKTDKLNDE
-228 NILKANNNAGALL
+228 TNAGALILKSASSYIDESL
-241 LKFAS
+241 LNGDDSIAS
-246 DYISTDVQGKDPLE
+246 LDVT
-260 AGTII
+260 A
-265 DISDE
+265 E
-270 DKYGD
+270 DNKYG
-275 GEKGLVDYKLS
+275 GVFVDYKLS
-286 VQNCGGNKCL
+286 LKNCGG
-296 VDYKLSVQN
+296 D
-305 CGGNKCLVINGGA
+305 KCLVINGGA
-318 TAAAKDK
+318 TAAAKK
-325 LVQLQVDIDAIDK
+325 LTNQIAVDLEAITRIIDD
-338 LLKNEFDF
+338 LDNE
-346 SQDEEWTKAKEALEK
+346 QAKEALQE

-380 DDEKYIDLVNKNSNL
+380 DDEKYIDLVNKNLNL

-528 GATIGVDKQAND
+528 GATVGVDKQAND
-540 DVLWGT
+540 DVLWGA

-600 TDGAYNSDYTS
+600 IDGAYNSDYTS

-668 VEVGAEFRKY
+668 IEVGAEFRKY

-692 QFVINSGDDYTAN
+692 QFVINSSDDYTAN

>member
-25 AQEINLTESS
+25 AQEINLTQSS

-101 PAYVTN
+101 PVYVTN

-117 TDIVLQAFAPS
+117 TDIVLQASAPS
-128 VINGDLT
+128 VINGNLT
-135 MTSSGGEAITE
+135 MTSSGAGAITE

-153 IILYNGAV
+153 IILYNGNGAV

-178 DKTLFATYGNFVK
+178 DKTLFAAYGNFVK

-197 LKNSNF
+197 LTNSNF

-214 ANNVVMVQAKDFNE
+214 ANNVVIVQAKDFNE

-241 LKFAS
+241 LKFAG

-260 AGTII
+260 AATII

-275 GEKGLVDYKLS
+275 GEKG
-286 VQNCGGNKCL
+286 L

-325 LVQLQVDIDAIDK
+325 LVQLQVDIDTIDK
-338 LLKNEFDF
+338 LLKNEFDS
-346 SQDEEWTKAKEALEK
+346 SQGEEWEQAKETLKKQQAEIQTMLE
-361 QKTELEQLKQEAE
+361 EAK

-528 GATIGVDKQAND
+528 GATVGVDKQAND
-540 DVLWGT
+540 DVLWGA

-600 TDGAYNSDYTS
+600 IDGAYNSDYTS

-705 LAVNNAFFTSIEAN
+705 LAVNNAFFTSVEAN

>member
-25 AQEINLTESS
+25 AQEINLTQSS

-90 TLSFTHNNGQN
+90 TLSFTHNNDQN
-101 PAYVTN
+101 PVYVTN

-117 TDIVLQAFAPS
+117 TDIVLQASAPS
-128 VINGDLT
+128 VINGNLT
-135 MTSSGGEAITE
+135 MTSSGAGTITE

-153 IILYNGAV
+153 IILYNGNGAV

-178 DKTLFATYGNFVK
+178 DKTLFAAYGNFVK
-191 VNGTAN
+191 VNGIAN
-197 LKNSNF
+197 LTNSNF

-214 ANNVVMVQAKDFNE
+214 ANNVVIVQAKDFNE

-241 LKFAS
+241 LKFAG

-296 VDYKLSVQN
+296 V
-305 CGGNKCLVINGGA
+305 INGGA

-325 LVQLQVDIDAIDK
+325 LVQLQVDIDTIDK
-338 LLKNEFDF
+338 LLKNEFDS
-346 SQDEEWTKAKEALEK
+346 SQGEEWEQAKETLKKQQAEIQTMLE
-361 QKTELEQLKQEAE
+361 EAK

-528 GATIGVDKQAND
+528 GATVGVDKQAND
-540 DVLWGT
+540 DVLWGA

-600 TDGAYNSDYTS
+600 IDGAYNSDYTS

-660 SMKNNSVS
+660 SIKNNSVS

-705 LAVNNAFFTSIEAN
+705 LAVNNAFFTSVEAN

>member
-25 AQEINLTESS
+25 AQEINLTQSS

-42 ENGKDINLKN
+42 ENGNDINLKN
-52 PDKYKGQDLNI
+52 PDKYKGQDLSI

-101 PAYVTN
+101 PVYVTN

-117 TDIVLQAFAPS
+117 TDIVLQASAPS
-128 VINGDLT
+128 VINGNLT
-135 MTSSGGEAITE
+135 MTSSGAETITE

-153 IILYNGAV
+153 IILYNGNGAV

-197 LKNSNF
+197 LTNSNF

-214 ANNVVMVQAKDFNE
+214 ANNVVIVQAKDFNE

-241 LKFAS
+241 LKFAG

-260 AGTII
+260 AATII

-275 GEKGLVDYKLS
+275 GEKG
-286 VQNCGGNKCL
+286 L

-325 LVQLQVDIDAIDK
+325 LVQLQVDIDSIDK
-338 LLKNEFDF
+338 LLKNEFDS
-346 SQDEEWTKAKEALEK
+346 SQGEEWEQAKETLKKQQAEIQTMLE
-361 QKTELEQLKQEAE
+361 EAK

-380 DDEKYIDLVNKNSNL
+380 DDEKYIDLVNKNLNL

-528 GATIGVDKQAND
+528 GATVGVDKQAND
-540 DVLWGT
+540 DVLWGA

-600 TDGAYNSDYTS
+600 IDGAYNSDYTS

-660 SMKNNSVS
+660 SIKNNSVS

-705 LAVNNAFFTSIEAN
+705 LAVNNAFFTSVEAN

>member
-25 AQEINLTESS
+25 AQEINLTQSS

-101 PAYVTN
+101 PVYVTN

-117 TDIVLQAFAPS
+117 TDIVLQASAPS
-128 VINGDLT
+128 VINGNLT
-135 MTSSGGEAITE
+135 MTSSGGGAITE

-153 IILYNGAV
+153 IILYNGNGAV

-171 INGNFTA
+171 INGNFAA
-178 DKTLFATYGNFVK
+178 DKTLFAAYGNFVK

-197 LKNSNF
+197 LTNSNF

-214 ANNVVMVQAKDFNE
+214 ANNVVIVQAKDFNE

-241 LKFAS
+241 LKFAG

-296 VDYKLSVQN
+296 V
-305 CGGNKCLVINGGA
+305 INGGA

-325 LVQLQVDIDAIDK
+325 LVQLQVDIDTIDK
-338 LLKNEFDF
+338 LLKNEFDS
-346 SQDEEWTKAKEALEK
+346 SQGEEWEQAKETLKKQQAEIQTMLE
-361 QKTELEQLKQEAE
+361 EAK

-380 DDEKYIDLVNKNSNL
+380 DDEKYIDLVNKNLNL

-528 GATIGVDKQAND
+528 GATVGVDKQAND
-540 DVLWGT
+540 DVLWGA

-600 TDGAYNSDYTS
+600 IDGAYNSDYTS

-705 LAVNNAFFTSIEAN
+705 LAVNNAFFTSVEAN